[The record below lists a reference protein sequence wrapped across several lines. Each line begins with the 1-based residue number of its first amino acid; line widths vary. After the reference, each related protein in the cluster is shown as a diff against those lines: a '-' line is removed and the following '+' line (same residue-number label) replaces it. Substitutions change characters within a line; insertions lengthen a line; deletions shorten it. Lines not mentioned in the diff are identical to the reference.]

1 MVINLPT
8 YNQNQ
13 QIVQPTKLNKTASVA
28 GSLLGIMGATALIA
42 KQRKVNLSLKSLFNI
57 EYKGYEVLEFASG
70 SIMGG
75 FIGGSLTD
83 KKHVKKKMEE
93 GVSQIVGNYIVPTL
107 SVVAGVKLYNN
118 LTKNSQ
124 LKKSKIAR
132 FTAGMLSL
140 AGGVLGGN
148 KASSMI
154 NKHLFNDK
162 NTRSVNWKDLA
173 SQFDN
178 TCFVTSLASRGSNV
192 AKIASKFIPLT
203 HILPGVAIGTK
214 Q

>member
-1 MVINLPT
+1 MVISIPT
-8 YNQNQ
+8 YNRNQ
-13 QIVQPTKLNKTASVA
+13 QITQPTKLNKVASIT
-28 GSLLGIMGATALIA
+28 GSMLGLVGATALIT
-42 KQRKVNLSLKSLFNI
+42 KQRKVNLSLKNIFNI
-57 EYKGYEVLEFASG
+57 EYKGYEVLEFACG

-75 FIGGSLTD
+75 FVGGSLTD

-124 LKKSKIAR
+124 LKNSNITR
-132 FTAGMLSL
+132 FIAGMLSL
-140 AGGVLGGN
+140 AAGVLGGN

-154 NKHLFNDK
+154 NKNLFNDK
-162 NTRSVNWKDLA
+162 NTSSVNWKDWA

-178 TCFVTSLASRGSNV
+178 TCFVTSISSRGSNV

-203 HILPGVAIGTK
+203 HIIPGIAIGTK